1 MLQTIST
8 DEFLEQYDEFE
19 LIIDARSPSEFAQ
32 SKIKNATNFFAL
44 SDEEH
49 KEIGYIYKQKS
60 RSEAKVKGA
69 SYICLNAA
77 SHVFKL
83 NKLCKIG
90 SKIAIYCARG
100 GLRSS
105 SLATIFS
112 NIGYRVY
119 KLDRGY
125 KGFRSKVVDYLENF
139 PHKNFVVLG
148 GNTGCGKSE
157 LIQALPNSIDLEA
170 LANHL
175 GSTFGSV
182 KGEQPSQKEFQNRLF
197 FKLLESKREKPVF
210 IEGESKRI
218 GKIILP
224 DLLYKRMGEGK
235 RVEITAPIEQRVQ
248 RILSDYVDID
258 DDFFYYC
265 MSKITP
271 YIKKDAKE
279 NAIRYYRQRNLEKVS
294 EILLLDY
301 YDHVYKKPLHVE
313 GSVLNTDTSSTVKYL
328 REKYYETETTHLS

>member
-8 DEFLEQYDEFE
+8 EDFLDQKDEFD
-19 LIIDARSPSEFAQ
+19 LIIDARSPSEFNH
-32 SKIKNATNFFAL
+32 SKIPKAINLFAL

-49 KEIGYIYKQKS
+49 EEIGYIYKQKS

-69 SYICLNAA
+69 SYVCLNAA
-77 SHVFKL
+77 KHVFEL
-83 NKLCKIG
+83 NKLCRIG

-119 KLDRGY
+119 KLEYGY
-125 KGFRSKVVDYLENF
+125 KGFRSNVVKYLEDF
-139 PHKNFVVLG
+139 PHKNFIVLG

-170 LANHL
+170 LANHM

-182 KGEQPSQKEFQNRLF
+182 KGKQPSQKEFQNRLF
-197 FKLLESKREKPVF
+197 FKMLDIDYKKPIF

-224 DLLYKRMGEGK
+224 DLLYRRMNDGK
-235 RVEITAPIEQRVQ
+235 RVEITAPIEQRVK
-248 RILSDYVDID
+248 RILSDYTDID

-265 MSKITP
+265 MDKITP
-271 YIKKDAKE
+271 YIKKEAKE
-279 NAIRYYRQRNLEKVS
+279 EAIESYKERNLKKVS
-294 EILLLDY
+294 KILLLDY

-313 GSVLNTDTSSTVKYL
+313 DSVSNTDIDAALRYL
-328 REKYYETETTHLS
+328 KQNYC

>member
-8 DEFLEQYDEFE
+8 NDFLKQYDEFD
-19 LIIDARSPSEFAQ
+19 LIIDARSPSEYAH
-32 SKIKNATNFFAL
+32 SKIPNSINLYAL
-44 SDEEH
+44 SDDEH
-49 KEIGYIYKQKS
+49 SEIGFIYKQKS
-60 RSEAKVKGA
+60 KNDAKVMGA
-69 SYICLNAA
+69 SYICINA
-77 SHVFKL
+77 SKHIFQL

-100 GLRSS
+100 GLRSG

-112 NIGYRVY
+112 NIGYRVH
-119 KLDRGY
+119 KLEYGY
-125 KGFRSKVVDYLENF
+125 KGFRSEVTKYLEVL
-139 PHKNFVVLG
+139 PHKNFIVLG

-175 GSTFGSV
+175 GSTFGAV

-197 FKLLESKREKPVF
+197 FELLKLNMDNPIF

-224 DLLYKRMGEGK
+224 DLLYKRMKQGK
-235 RVEITAPIEQRVQ
+235 RVEITAPIQQRVQ
-248 RILSDYVDID
+248 RIMKDYINVD

-265 MSKITP
+265 MDRITP
-271 YIKKDAKE
+271 YIQKNIKEDTIKYYKKRDLA
-279 NAIRYYRQRNLEKVS
+279 KVS

-301 YDHVYKKPLHVE
+301 YDNVYKKPIQIDYTVSNEDQKKAL
-313 GSVLNTDTSSTVKYL
+313 DTLKSLADSI
-328 REKYYETETTHLS
+328 

>member
-1 MLQTIST
+1 MIKEITT
-8 DEFLEQYDEFE
+8 KDFLNEYDSFDV
-19 LIIDARSPSEFAQ
+19 IIDARSPKEYEH
-32 SKIKNATNFFAL
+32 SKIPKAINFYAL
-44 SDEEH
+44 SDKEH
-49 KEIGYIYKQKS
+49 EEIGFIYKQKS
-60 RSEAKVKGA
+60 KSEAKVKGA
-69 SYICLNAA
+69 SYVCINA
-77 SHVFKL
+77 SKHVFEL

-119 KLDRGY
+119 KLDFGY
-125 KGFRSKVVDYLENF
+125 KGFRSFVVKYLENI
-139 PHKNFVVLG
+139 PHNNFIVLG

-157 LIQALPNSIDLEA
+157 LIQKLPNSLDLEA

-182 KGEQPSQKEFQNRLF
+182 KGDQPSQKEFQNQLF
-197 FKLLESKREKPVF
+197 FALLNLDLSKPIF

-218 GKIILP
+218 GKIMLP
-224 DLLYKRMGEGK
+224 DLLYKRMGEGI
-235 RVEITAPIEQRVQ
+235 RIEITAPIKQRVQ
-248 RILSDYVDID
+248 RILSDYIDID
-258 DDFFYYC
+258 DEFFYYC
-265 MSKITP
+265 MDKITP

-279 NAIRYYRQRNLEKVS
+279 EAIRFYKQRNLEKVS

-301 YDHVYKKPLHVE
+301 YDNVYKKPTKVDKTISNENEEIALDK
-313 GSVLNTDTSSTVKYL
+313 LNLIVSLPL
-328 REKYYETETTHLS
+328 RH

>member
-8 DEFLEQYDEFE
+8 DNFLEQYNSFD
-19 LIIDARSPSEFAQ
+19 LIIDARSPDEYAH
-32 SKIKNATNFFAL
+32 SKIPNSINLYAL
-44 SDEEH
+44 SDDEH
-49 KEIGYIYKQKS
+49 RERGFIYKQKS
-60 RSEAKVKGA
+60 KNDAKVKGA
-69 SYICLNAA
+69 SYVCINA
-77 SHVFKL
+77 SKHIFEL

-100 GLRSS
+100 GLRSG

-119 KLDRGY
+119 KLELGY
-125 KGFRSKVVDYLENF
+125 KGFRSKVVNYLESF
-139 PHKNFVVLG
+139 PHSDFIVLG

-175 GSTFGSV
+175 GSTFGAV
-182 KGEQPSQKEFQNRLF
+182 KGKQPSEKEFQNRLF
-197 FKLLESKREKPVF
+197 FELLRLNINNPIF

-224 DLLYKRMGEGK
+224 DLLYKRMGQGK
-235 RVEITAPIEQRVQ
+235 RVEITAPIGQRVQ
-248 RILSDYVDID
+248 RIMKDYINVD

-265 MSKITP
+265 MDRITP
-271 YIKKDAKE
+271 YIQKKIKE
-279 NAIRYYRQRNLEKVS
+279 ETIEYYKKRDLAKVS
-294 EILLLDY
+294 QILLLDY
-301 YDHVYKKPLHVE
+301 YDNVYKKPIQIDFIVSNE
-313 GSVLNTDTSSTVKYL
+313 NENTALDALKNIASSI
-328 REKYYETETTHLS
+328 

>member
-1 MLQTIST
+1 MLETIDT
-8 DEFLEQYDEFE
+8 DEFLAQHGDFE
-19 LIIDARSPSEFAQ
+19 LIIDARSPAEFTH
-32 SKIKNATNFFAL
+32 SKIPKAINLFAL
-44 SDEEH
+44 SDAEH
-49 KEIGYIYKQKS
+49 EEIGYIYKQKS
-60 RSEAKVKGA
+60 RSEAKIKGA
-69 SYICLNAA
+69 SYVCLNAA
-77 SHVFKL
+77 KHIFEL
-83 NKLCKIG
+83 NKMCKIG

-139 PHKNFVVLG
+139 PHKDFVVLG

-197 FKLLESKREKPVF
+197 FKLLQTDQKKPVF

-224 DLLYKRMGEGK
+224 DLLYKRMGEGI
-235 RVEITAPIEQRVQ
+235 RVEITAPIEQRVK
-248 RILSDYVDID
+248 RILNDYIDID
-258 DDFFYYC
+258 DDFFYFC
-265 MSKITP
+265 MDKITP

-279 NAIRYYRQRNLEKVS
+279 EAMRYYKERNLEKVS
-294 EILLLDY
+294 QILLLDY

-313 GSVLNTDTSSTVKYL
+313 EVVSNKNSIQALNYL
-328 REKYYETETTHLS
+328 KQRYFIN

>member
-1 MLQTIST
+1 MIKEITTQ
-8 DEFLEQYDEFE
+8 EFLNEYASFD
-19 LIIDARSPSEFAQ
+19 LIIDARSPKEYEH
-32 SKIKNATNFFAL
+32 SKIPKATNFYAL
-44 SDEEH
+44 NDAEH
-49 KEIGYIYKQKS
+49 EEIGYIYKQKS
-60 RSEAKVKGA
+60 KSEAKIKGA
-69 SYICLNAA
+69 SFVCLNA
-77 SHVFKL
+77 SKHVFEL

-119 KLDRGY
+119 KLDFGY
-125 KGFRSKVVDYLENF
+125 KGFRSYVVKYLENI
-139 PHKNFVVLG
+139 PHKNFIVLG

-157 LIQALPNSIDLEA
+157 LIQKLPNSLDLEA

-182 KGEQPSQKEFQNRLF
+182 KGEQPSQKEFQNQLF
-197 FKLLESKREKPVF
+197 FALLNLDLDKPIF

-218 GKIILP
+218 GKIMLP

-235 RVEITAPIEQRVQ
+235 RIEITAPIEQRVQ
-248 RILSDYVDID
+248 RILSDYIDID
-258 DDFFYYC
+258 DEFFYYC
-265 MSKITP
+265 IDKITP
-271 YIKKDAKE
+271 YIQKDVKTEVIKFYQA
-279 NAIRYYRQRNLEKVS
+279 RNLEKVS

-301 YDHVYKKPLHVE
+301 YDNVYKKPSKIDKTISNKNENIAIKNL
-313 GSVLNTDTSSTVKYL
+313 LNL
-328 REKYYETETTHLS
+328 IEN

>member
-8 DEFLEQYDEFE
+8 DEFIEQHKEFE
-19 LIIDARSPSEFAQ
+19 LIIDARSPSEYAH
-32 SKIKNATNFFAL
+32 SKIQNAINLFAL
-44 SDEEH
+44 NDEEH
-49 KEIGYIYKQKS
+49 EEIGYIYKQKS
-60 RSEAKVKGA
+60 RNDAKVKGA
-69 SYICLNAA
+69 SYVCLNA
-77 SHVFKL
+77 SKHLFEL

-125 KGFRSKVVDYLENF
+125 KGFRSRVVDYLENF
-139 PHKNFVVLG
+139 PHKNFIVLG

-197 FKLLESKREKPVF
+197 FKLLETDHTKPVF

-248 RILSDYVDID
+248 RILSDYTDID

-265 MSKITP
+265 MDRITP
-271 YIKKDAKE
+271 YIKKDAKSE
-279 NAIRYYRQRNLEKVS
+279 AISHYKERNLEKVS

-313 GSVLNTDTSSTVKYL
+313 DIVSNENKNQTVQYL
-328 REKYYETETTHLS
+328 KKKYYR

>member
-1 MLQTIST
+1 MLEIIST
-8 DEFLEQYDEFE
+8 KDFIQHYDEFE
-19 LIIDARSPSEFAQ
+19 LIIDARSPSEFEH
-32 SKIKNATNFFAL
+32 SKIHGAVNFYAL

-49 KEIGYIYKQKS
+49 EEIGFIYKKKS
-60 RSEAKVKGA
+60 KSEAKVKGA
-69 SYICLNAA
+69 SYICLNA
-77 SHVFKL
+77 SKHIFEL

-100 GLRSS
+100 GLRSG

-119 KLDRGY
+119 KLDFGY
-125 KGFRSKVVDYLENF
+125 KGFRSHVVGYLENF
-139 PHKNFVVLG
+139 THKDFIVLG

-157 LIQALPNSIDLEA
+157 LIQKLPNSINLEA

-197 FKLLESKREKPVF
+197 FQLLKLDTNKPIF

-248 RILSDYVDID
+248 IILYDYIDIR

-265 MSKITP
+265 MDKITP
-271 YIKKDAKE
+271 YIKKTAKE
-279 NAIRYYRQRNLEKVS
+279 NVMIEYENRNLEKVS

-301 YDHVYKKPLHVE
+301 YDHVYKKP
-313 GSVLNTDTSSTVKYL
+313 
-328 REKYYETETTHLS
+328 

>member
-8 DEFLEQYDEFE
+8 DDFIEQYGEFE
-19 LIIDARSPSEFAQ
+19 LIIDARSPSEYAH
-32 SKIKNATNFFAL
+32 SKIQNAVNLFAL
-44 SDEEH
+44 SDKEH
-49 KEIGYIYKQKS
+49 EEIGYIYKQKS
-60 RSEAKVKGA
+60 RNDAKVRGA
-69 SYICLNAA
+69 SYVCLNAA
-77 SHVFKL
+77 KHLFEL

-139 PHKNFVVLG
+139 PHRDFVVLG

-157 LIQALPNSIDLEA
+157 LIQSLPNSIDLEA

-197 FKLLESKREKPVF
+197 FKLLETDYSKPIF

-218 GKIILP
+218 GQIILP

-235 RVEITAPIEQRVQ
+235 RVEITAPIEQRVE

-265 MSKITP
+265 IDKITP

-279 NAIRYYRQRNLEKVS
+279 EAIRNYKERNLEKVS

-313 GSVLNTDTSSTVKYL
+313 DIVSNEDRQHTVQYL
-328 REKYYETETTHLS
+328 EKKYYNR

>member
-1 MLQTIST
+1 MLETIDT
-8 DEFLEQYDEFE
+8 EDFLRQYGEFD
-19 LIIDARSPSEFAQ
+19 LIIDARSPSEYSH
-32 SKIKNATNFFAL
+32 SKIPKAVNLYAL
-44 SDEEH
+44 NNQEH
-49 KEIGYIYKQKS
+49 EEIGRIYKQIS
-60 RSEAKVKGA
+60 RSEAKLKGA

-77 SHVFKL
+77 KHIFEL
-83 NKLCKIG
+83 NRLCKIG

-100 GLRSS
+100 GQRSS

-125 KGFRSKVVDYLENF
+125 KGFRAKVVSYLENF

-157 LIQALPNSIDLEA
+157 LIQELSNSIDLEA

-175 GSTFGSV
+175 GSTFGSI

-197 FKLLESKREKPVF
+197 FKLLDIDLAKPIF

-224 DLLYKRMGEGK
+224 DLLYRRMGEGK
-235 RVEITAPIEQRVQ
+235 RVEITAPIKQRVE
-248 RILSDYVDID
+248 RILSDYIDID
-258 DDFFYYC
+258 DEFFYYC
-265 MSKITP
+265 MDKITP
-271 YIKKDAKE
+271 YIKKEAKE
-279 NAIRYYRQRNLEKVS
+279 KAILCYKEGNLKKVS
-294 EILLLDY
+294 KILLLDY

-313 GSVLNTDTSSTVKYL
+313 DTISNTDTKSTIKKIKDKYF
-328 REKYYETETTHLS
+328 

>member
-1 MLQTIST
+1 MIEEIATK
-8 DEFLEQYDEFE
+8 EFLKEYSSFD
-19 LIIDARSPSEFAQ
+19 LIIDARSPKEFKHSSIPKAV
-32 SKIKNATNFFAL
+32 NFYAL

-49 KEIGYIYKQKS
+49 EEIGFIYKQKS
-60 RSEAKVKGA
+60 KSDAKVKGA
-69 SYICLNAA
+69 SYVCINA
-77 SHVFKL
+77 SKHVFEL

-119 KLDRGY
+119 KLDFGY
-125 KGFRSKVVDYLENF
+125 KGFRSFVVNYLENI
-139 PHKNFVVLG
+139 PHKNFIVLG

-157 LIQALPNSIDLEA
+157 LIHKLPNSIDLEA

-182 KGEQPSQKEFQNRLF
+182 KGEQPSQKEFQNQLF
-197 FKLLESKREKPVF
+197 FALLNLDLDKPIF

-218 GKIILP
+218 GKIMLP
-224 DLLYKRMGEGK
+224 NLLYKRMGEG
-235 RVEITAPIEQRVQ
+235 RRIEITAPIEQRVQ
-248 RILSDYVDID
+248 RILSDYIDID
-258 DDFFYYC
+258 DEFFYYC
-265 MSKITP
+265 MDKITP
-271 YIKKDAKE
+271 YIKKDAKDKT
-279 NAIRYYRQRNLEKVS
+279 IRFYRQRNLEKVS

-301 YDHVYKKPLHVE
+301 YDNVYKKPSKIDKTISNKNQEIALKQ
-313 GSVLNTDTSSTVKYL
+313 LNNL
-328 REKYYETETTHLS
+328 IQN

>member
-1 MLQTIST
+1 MLEIINTKDFI
-8 DEFLEQYDEFE
+8 EQYSEFD
-19 LIIDARSPSEFAQ
+19 LIIDARSPSEYKH
-32 SKIKNATNFFAL
+32 SKIPNAVNFFAL
-44 SDEEH
+44 SDKEH
-49 KEIGYIYKQKS
+49 EEIGFIYKQKS
-60 RSEAKVKGA
+60 KSEAKVKGA

-77 SHVFKL
+77 RHIFEL

-100 GLRSS
+100 GLRSG

-119 KLDRGY
+119 KLDFGY
-125 KGFRSKVVDYLENF
+125 KGFRSHVVHNIENF
-139 PHKNFVVLG
+139 PHKNFIVLG

-157 LIQALPNSIDLEA
+157 LIQKLPNSIDLEA

-182 KGEQPSQKEFQNRLF
+182 KGEQPSQKEFQNKLF
-197 FKLLESKREKPVF
+197 FELLKMNTSKPIF

-235 RVEITAPIEQRVQ
+235 RVEVTAPIEQRVQ
-248 RILSDYVDID
+248 RILDDYIDID
-258 DDFFYYC
+258 DEFFYYC
-265 MSKITP
+265 MDKITP
-271 YIKKDAKE
+271 YIKKTAKE
-279 NAIRYYRQRNLEKVS
+279 EIILEYKNRNLAKVS

-301 YDHVYKKPLHVE
+301 YDHVYKKPKKV
-313 GSVLNTDTSSTVKYL
+313 DSSISNKDENKALKALMDLVV
-328 REKYYETETTHLS
+328 

>member
-19 LIIDARSPSEFAQ
+19 LIIDARSPKEFAH
-32 SKIKNATNFFAL
+32 SKIPNATNLFAL
-44 SDEEH
+44 SNKEH
-49 KEIGYIYKQKS
+49 EEIGYIYKQKS
-60 RSEAKVKGA
+60 KREAKVRGA
-69 SYICLNAA
+69 SYVCLNAA
-77 SHVFKL
+77 NHVFEL
-83 NKLCKIG
+83 NKLCRIG

-100 GLRSS
+100 GLRSG

-119 KLDRGY
+119 KLDLGY
-125 KGFRSKVVDYLENF
+125 KGFRSKAAKYLENF
-139 PHKNFVVLG
+139 PHRDFIVLG

-197 FKLLESKREKPVF
+197 FKLLETDYTKPIF

-235 RVEITAPIEQRVQ
+235 RIEITAKIEQRVQ
-248 RILSDYVDID
+248 RILNDYTDID
-258 DDFFYYC
+258 DAFFYYC
-265 MSKITP
+265 MDKISP
-271 YIKKDAKE
+271 YIKKETKE
-279 NAIRYYRQRNLEKVS
+279 ETIRYYKERNLEKVS
-294 EILLLDY
+294 ELLLLDY
-301 YDHVYKKPLHVE
+301 YDHVYKKPLHIDDTI
-313 GSVLNTDTSSTVKYL
+313 SNTDKQNTVKYL
-328 REKYYETETTHLS
+328 EEKYFTPPSTAK

>member
-1 MLQTIST
+1 MIEEITT
-8 DEFLEQYDEFE
+8 KEFLKEYSNFD
-19 LIIDARSPSEFAQ
+19 LIIDARSPKEYKHSNIPK
-32 SKIKNATNFFAL
+32 SINFYAL
-44 SDEEH
+44 NDDEHE
-49 KEIGYIYKQKS
+49 EIGFIYKQKS
-60 RSEAKVKGA
+60 KSEAKVKGA
-69 SYICLNAA
+69 SYVCINA
-77 SHVFKL
+77 SKHVFEL

-119 KLDRGY
+119 KLDFGY
-125 KGFRSKVVDYLENF
+125 KGFRSHVVKYLENI
-139 PHKNFVVLG
+139 PHKDFIVLG

-157 LIQALPNSIDLEA
+157 LIQKLPNSLDLEA

-182 KGEQPSQKEFQNRLF
+182 KGEQPSQKEFQNKLF
-197 FKLLESKREKPVF
+197 FNLLNLDLSKPVF

-224 DLLYKRMGEGK
+224 DLLYKRMSEG
-235 RVEITAPIEQRVQ
+235 RRIEITAPIEQRVQ
-248 RILSDYVDID
+248 RILSDYMDID
-258 DDFFYYC
+258 DNFFYYC
-265 MSKITP
+265 MEKITP

-279 NAIRYYRQRNLEKVS
+279 ETIKFYKQKNLEKVS

-301 YDHVYKKPLHVE
+301 YDNVYKKPTKIDKTISNENQEDALDEILH
-313 GSVLNTDTSSTVKYL
+313 LIQN
-328 REKYYETETTHLS
+328 